1 MYVVYGSALTAGAIV
16 LIALLT
22 LLFANPS
29 APRWTQRELTAQ
41 LGSVVVTIMLGVGL
55 GCLLFL
61 APQQIKAEGL
71 TLVEVAALGGALA
84 LIVLVLRALKV
95 GTRVRAYQGSGLA
108 IPTVVPPAA

>member
-1 MYVVYGSALTAGAIV
+1 MYAVYGSTLTAAAIV
-16 LIALLT
+16 AIALLT

-41 LGSVVVTIMLGVGL
+41 LAAVLVTMILGLGL

-71 TLVEVAALGGALA
+71 TLVEVAAFGGSLA
-84 LIVLVLRALKV
+84 LILLVLRALKV
-95 GTRVRAYQGSGLA
+95 GARVRAYQASGLA
-108 IPTVVPPAA
+108 LPTVVPPAA

>member
-1 MYVVYGSALTAGAIV
+1 MYVVYGSALTAGAILAV
-16 LIALLT
+16 ALLT

-41 LGSVVVTIMLGVGL
+41 LASVVVTMVLGLGL
-55 GCLLFL
+55 GCLVFL

-84 LIVLVLRALKV
+84 LIVLVLRRLKV
-95 GTRVRAYQGSGLA
+95 GARVRAYQASGLTLPA
-108 IPTVVPPAA
+108 VPPAA